1 MNSIAMTDEFVTVHN
16 ANWLPDA
23 LFIKSVLEGDGIE
36 AFVPDE
42 HTVSMD
48 PLLTTALGGIRVMV
62 RASDE
67 TRAREMIAS
76 AFKNIDDSSTDED

>member
-1 MNSIAMTDEFVTVHN
+1 MADDFVTVHN

-62 RASDE
+62 RAADE
-67 TRAREMIAS
+67 ARARDMIAS
-76 AFKNIDDSSTDED
+76 ALKNVDPSTASE